1 MELKGQRYCF
11 AGVGGMGMAPLAAWL
26 AAAGCEVCGH
36 DDYLR
41 TEVREM
47 LESAGVEVRDFLFS
61 EEVGSFDV
69 LVYSSALAGD
79 HPLLQAA
86 EKSGLEVLRRG
97 ELLAKVA
104 QGRRL
109 LAVVGSHGKTSTT
122 GLIAHGLIEH
132 GIEADFILG
141 GFFANEAHPPFRCG
155 GHEWLVAEVDES
167 DGTIA
172 AFYPEATLVLNLDW
186 DHADHYPDE
195 KSLESA
201 FKALLERT
209 RSCVL
214 IPEDLRDSLLVAPD
228 LHCQTWSVEGRGMNV
243 ANAAAAKAAL
253 EYLNAEPLEPASRKA
268 FPGMARRQTCLH
280 RDVLLA
286 VYEDY
291 AHHPT
296 EIEALVEHLREVE
309 PDRRL
314 VVVFQAHRYSRT
326 RQFKDAFARVLGA
339 ADQVFL
345 LPVYAAHET
354 ERAGGEMLNFT
365 MAFGLTAPTVL
376 TMNLRGMEKL
386 ALALAEEP
394 LTLAFVGA
402 GDINQFAAAFVA
414 QVRAG
419 FEPAAAW
426 MDYMK
431 RRVSGSCT
439 LRTGE
444 ALASKTT
451 MRVGGA
457 AAFYAE
463 PENMSDLRA
472 LLRGAELFEQ
482 PVFSLGR
489 GSNIVV
495 PDEGFAGLVLR
506 FNRGL
511 WRESR
516 LLDDGRLWVGAGVRL
531 KEVCGQAAKAGLAG
545 FEFLEGIPGS
555 VGGSL
560 RMNAG
565 AMGNWIFDVVER
577 VQLLEADGRVR
588 DLPKEAFHFGYR
600 KVEEICGGIAL
611 GAILCSP
618 EKESGVAIRER
629 MDSYA
634 SVRKASQPREPSAG
648 CIFKNPEGDYAGK
661 LIDTH
666 GLKGLRVGD
675 AEVSEVHGNFIVNKG
690 AATAADIIELV
701 RQVRAA
707 VYRGSGKVLEPE
719 VLLLGQDWR
728 KVLGEPDNTKGGDHG

>member
-1 MELKGQRYCF
+1 MELKEQRYCF

-36 DDYLR
+36 DDYLQ

-47 LESAGVEVRDFLFS
+47 LESAGVEVRDFLFG

-69 LVYSSALAGD
+69 LVYSSALTSD

-109 LAVVGSHGKTSTT
+109 LAVVGSHGKTTTT

-132 GIEADFILG
+132 GIQADFILG
-141 GFFANEAHPPFRCG
+141 GFFANAAHPPFRYD

-172 AFYPEATLVLNLDW
+172 AFNPEATLVLNLDW

-195 KSLESA
+195 RSLELA

-214 IPEDLRDSLLVAPD
+214 APEGLRDSLLVVPD
-228 LHCQTWSVEGRGMNV
+228 LHCQTWSVEGSGMNA

-253 EYLNAEPLEPASRKA
+253 EYLNAGPIESASRQE

-296 EIEALVEHLREVE
+296 EIEALVEHLRKVE
-309 PDRRL
+309 PGRRL

-326 RQFKDAFARVLGA
+326 RQFKDAFARALGA

-345 LPVYAAHET
+345 LPIYAAHET

-365 MAFGLTAPTVL
+365 MAFGATAPTVL
-376 TMNLRGMEKL
+376 TMNRRGMEKL
-386 ALALAEEP
+386 ALALSEEP

-402 GDINQFAAAFVA
+402 GDINQFAAAFVS
-414 QVRAG
+414 QVRTG
-419 FEPAAAW
+419 FDPAEAW

-439 LRTGE
+439 LGTGE

-511 WRESR
+511 WRKSR
-516 LLDDGRLWVGAGVRL
+516 LLDDGRLWMGAGVRL

-565 AMGNWIFDVVER
+565 AMGSWIFDVVER

-611 GAILCSP
+611 GAILRSP

-719 VLLLGQDWR
+719 VLLLGQDWNT
-728 KVLGEPDNTKGGDHG
+728 VLGEPDNGKGGEHG